1 MPLVF
6 ILVLRMCSV
15 FLHDF
20 QAAQFQA
27 EQAGNMCRRLLKCN
41 NNTQLL
47 AEQSLKET
55 RTTEALLSFVPGTV
69 EQSAPVMFTRQV
81 SFPEKPG
88 HIEED
93 PRKSAAAAV
102 AAKLTASTSSAQM
115 LTFVLSSLAS
125 EGVIGN
131 PTKESS
137 GDYPAEK
144 RTKHENDQ
152 SAYTPQNAQPS
163 VSAFP
168 NLDQLQHNVSTTT
181 QQSTPSEQPPPP
193 SSPPPLP
200 PMPPMPPYQV
210 PQYMQAA
217 GSMTNIPYSY
227 GMTQQQP
234 PSAANYPTV
243 GPPVSSI
250 SSFTTP
256 PANSYQSFQGS
267 EGGFYGQPSSLP
279 MAPIS
284 RR

>member
-102 AAKLTASTSSAQM
+102 AAKLIAST
-115 LTFVLSSLAS
+115 
-125 EGVIGN
+125 
-131 PTKESS
+131 
-137 GDYPAEK
+137 
-144 RTKHENDQ
+144 R
-152 SAYTPQNAQPS
+152 
-163 VSAFP
+163 P
-168 NLDQLQHNVSTTT
+168 NLL
-181 QQSTPSEQPPPP
+181 PIP
-193 SSPPPLP
+193 SS
-200 PMPPMPPYQV
+200 
-210 PQYMQAA
+210 
-217 GSMTNIPYSY
+217 
-227 GMTQQQP
+227 
-234 PSAANYPTV
+234 
-243 GPPVSSI
+243 
-250 SSFTTP
+250 
-256 PANSYQSFQGS
+256 
-267 EGGFYGQPSSLP
+267 
-279 MAPIS
+279 
-284 RR
+284 